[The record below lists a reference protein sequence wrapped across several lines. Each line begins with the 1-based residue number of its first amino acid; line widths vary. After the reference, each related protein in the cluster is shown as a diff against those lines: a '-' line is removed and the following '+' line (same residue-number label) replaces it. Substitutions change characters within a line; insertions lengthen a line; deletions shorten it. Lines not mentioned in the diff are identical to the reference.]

1 MYGHH
6 ITEGDATMTTLE
18 FFART
23 ANRLNG
29 SAIQQR
35 ADIERRIN
43 QAAIRHLTDYAETV
57 QSKAK
62 IIEIHAVIIALGGT
76 PRTVDSYDPTRMT
89 MGDTP

>member
-1 MYGHH
+1 
-6 ITEGDATMTTLE
+6 MTTLE

-23 ANRLNG
+23 AHKLNG

-43 QAAIRHLTDYAETV
+43 QAAIKHLTDYAETV

-62 IIEIHAVIIALGGT
+62 LIEIHAVIIALGG
-76 PRTVDSYDPTRMT
+76 RS
-89 MGDTP
+89 